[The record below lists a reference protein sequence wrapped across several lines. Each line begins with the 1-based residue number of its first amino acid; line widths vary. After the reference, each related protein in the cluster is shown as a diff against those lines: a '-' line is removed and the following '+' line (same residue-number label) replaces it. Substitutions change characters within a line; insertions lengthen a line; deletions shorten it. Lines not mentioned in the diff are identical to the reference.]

1 MIRSVNIP
9 LLCRC
14 CDVDVVAQKMEGKD
28 KDSCVARGDSV
39 QLFPL
44 PTRNREAATILA
56 PKLFYFSPRANLY
69 VLTRRNVTTYQLRAT
84 SDNEM
89 ASVLKRK
96 RGSAQGVETLKRAK
110 ATTDVLEDAPTSV
123 WDAAFAPVK
132 QNNELATVNGDDD
145 KLESSDAED
154 FEQFTQKEETEKK
167 ARKLSKSKAF
177 KSKISDWRVSAPIGG
192 RMIDVDP
199 LFTEGEK

>member
-1 MIRSVNIP
+1 MV
-9 LLCRC
+9 
-14 CDVDVVAQKMEGKD
+14 
-28 KDSCVARGDSV
+28 VARGDSV

-44 PTRNREAATILA
+44 PARNREAATILA

-110 ATTDVLEDAPTSV
+110 ATTEVMEDAPTSV
-123 WDAAFAPVK
+123 ISGGGWDAAFAPT
-132 QNNELATVNGDDD
+132 QNNELATVNGSGAHND
-145 KLESSDAED
+145 KESSDAED
-154 FEQFTQKEETEKK
+154 FEQYTQKEESEKK
-167 ARKLSKSKAF
+167 ARKLSKSKAS
-177 KSKISDWRVSAPIGG
+177 KSKGPEWKVSAPIGG

>member
-1 MIRSVNIP
+1 
-9 LLCRC
+9 
-14 CDVDVVAQKMEGKD
+14 MEGKD
-28 KDSCVARGDSV
+28 KCGRARCFRATFSA
-39 QLFPL
+39 
-44 PTRNREAATILA
+44 TRPYREAATILA

-84 SDNEM
+84 SDNKM

-110 ATTDVLEDAPTSV
+110 ATVDVLEDGPTVISGGG

-132 QNNELATVNGDDD
+132 QNNELATINGSGAHDAD
-145 KLESSDAED
+145 SSDAED
-154 FEQFTQKEETEKK
+154 FEQYTKTEEEAEKK
-167 ARKLSKSKAF
+167 AKKSKAP
-177 KSKISDWRVSAPIGG
+177 KSKGSEWKVSAPIGG